1 MAHFEELDRYSQL
14 LLRLY
19 RLAQE
24 LPIADFQN
32 AALDLVKGV
41 LPFDSSLWG
50 TAAPTRDGPDI
61 HTVHLH
67 NKSQDMLPAY
77 EAVKHQDTAVA
88 TMFEQPRAT
97 RGFNLENW
105 FSAPGQREIRDVMR
119 RFEIENMLAT
129 TVVDPSTRFAHWIL
143 LYRADSAA
151 AYSAEEVARLE
162 LLAPHVMEAL
172 AINRKMHLERLGPEP
187 AALPRGSAIAD
198 MRGIVYH
205 ADERFASLAGEE
217 WDDRG
222 APMRRLPDALAAHF
236 MQDNERFR
244 GRAVVVDARIEQQ
257 LLFLKARPRCRADG
271 LTAREFTIAQLI
283 AKGDTHKEIAQT
295 LTRSPATVRNQI
307 QVIYEK
313 LGVGNIAGLIEEL
326 RLAD

>member
-1 MAHFEELDRYSQL
+1 METLDELQRYSQL

-19 RLAQE
+19 RMAQE
-24 LPIADFQN
+24 LPITDFQD

-50 TAAPTRDGPDI
+50 TAAPSQVGADI

-67 NKSQDMLPAY
+67 NKSPDMLPAY
-77 EAVKHQDTAVA
+77 ESVKHLDTAVGG
-88 TMFEQPRAT
+88 MFSQPRAT
-97 RGFNLENW
+97 RGFNLDRW
-105 FSAPGQREIRDVMR
+105 FGEPGQREIRDFLR

-129 TVVDPSTRFAHWIL
+129 TVIDPSTRFAHWIL
-143 LYRADSAA
+143 LYRADRDAD
-151 AYSAEEVARLE
+151 YTPAEIARLE

-172 AINRKMHLERLGPEP
+172 AINRKMHLERLSPVEP
-187 AALPRGSAIAD
+187 GAVSRGSAIAD
-198 MRGIVYH
+198 LRGVVYH
-205 ADERFASLAGEE
+205 ADARFAALAGEE
-217 WDDRG
+217 WDDWHE
-222 APMRRLPDALAAHF
+222 RRLPAALSAHF
-236 MQDNERFR
+236 QQDGERFL
-244 GRAVVVDARIEQQ
+244 GRALVVDARLEQQ

-271 LTAREFTIAQLI
+271 LTAREFTIAKLI

-307 QVIYEK
+307 QAIYEK
-313 LGVGNIAGLIEEL
+313 LEVGNIAGLIEEL